1 MYERKPFL
9 FTFAAEETPG
19 GSEPVESDMP
29 VDSDNSP
36 SDEEDETAEDS
47 DDGDEQEEWD
57 RERALSKIRKTNA
70 ENKRLRERSKKAEE
84 ESKKLPDLEAR
95 NRELESRLLRME
107 VAAELGI
114 PKSIA
119 DRLNGGTRE
128 EVLAD
133 AEELLA
139 LIGPAAPKQRKPI
152 NGFGESHSNEAAPVK
167 PISLDELAAG
177 FMRD

>member
-1 MYERKPFL
+1 MYRVKPWLAL
-9 FTFAAEETPG
+9 FTDEAQG
-19 GSEPVESDMP
+19 GSTEEQVTETETESPDAP
-29 VDSDNSP
+29 TEDS
-36 SDEEDETAEDS
+36 EDEYDDEDS
-47 DDGDEQEEWD
+47 GEWD